1 MMFVSI
7 AIVLAILISLIKNGR
22 ARSSLYPSPLPYR
35 PLRKPGPLQ
44 AVQMIEVSESGGG
57 KRIPRKKYSA
67 CNHQYTKTP
76 SAFMNVRFFGD
87 ILIALGERHGVLT
100 GNSC

>member
-1 MMFVSI
+1 MFVSI

-22 ARSSLYPSPLPYR
+22 ARSSLYLSPLPYR

-44 AVQMIEVSESGGG
+44 AVQMTEVSESGGG
-57 KRIPRKKYSA
+57 KRTPSKKYSA
-67 CNHQYTKTP
+67 CNHQNTKTP
-76 SAFMNVRFFGD
+76 LAIMNVQLFGD
-87 ILIALGERHGVLT
+87 ILIALGEQRGVLT